1 MTAITVTNVNIATLS
16 DLEAD
21 DLRAAEAEAMEFY
34 GTIEQEETER
44 LRLSELHRL
53 SRLMWTNR
61 FVAIKVTFAELNTNA
76 LFTESEK
83 ATLIQVAE
91 NLHPEADVRQGIK
104 ALNFINAVSR
114 LHQTMQTGYYFDNL
128 PATELLALYGA

>member
-91 NLHPEADVRQGIK
+91 NLHPEGDVRQGIK